1 MDLEDLR
8 AFLKAHR
15 SYEMVSPAIHR
26 VLSSVLSGP
35 KETLRHDLDWAFVI
49 RKVFQHMSWQQMDF
63 EGKVGG
69 SRGLGQNQLRSS
81 ITTLLREEGMN
92 EL

>member
-1 MDLEDLR
+1 
-8 AFLKAHR
+8 
-15 SYEMVSPAIHR
+15 MVSPAIHR

-35 KETLRHDLDWAFVI
+35 KEMLRHDSDWTFVI

-69 SRGLGQNQLRSS
+69 SRGLGQTQLRLS
-81 ITTLLREEGMN
+81 ITTLLREEGMH